1 MLIIGDAGRAK
12 LSGAVENALTEGKR
26 VLALD
31 PFYFG
36 ESKIHRLDFL
46 FAILVAAI
54 GERPLGIQ
62 AGQVAAVSAWLGNE
76 TGKPVEIRSFGPRSG
91 LFALV
96 AASLGDKEIASLN
109 AKGALGSLKEI
120 LSRNWGA
127 NRYPELFC
135 FGLLKHFDVRQL
147 VALAEP
153 SKISLLP

>member
-1 MLIIGDAGRAK
+1 MDIFKYFLIISLLFTSLTGEIFKPRIKSDALKK
-12 LSGAVENALTEGKR
+12 LVHKIDQSSIENNLKT
-26 VLALD
+26 
-31 PFYFG
+31 
-36 ESKIHRLDFL
+36 
-46 FAILVAAI
+46 
-54 GERPLGIQ
+54 
-62 AGQVAAVSAWLGNE
+62 
-76 TGKPVEIRSFGPRSG
+76 IRSFGPRSG
-91 LFALV
+91 LYALV
-96 AASLGDKEIASLN
+96 AASLGGKEIASLK